1 MSDHECQ
8 KWQGTY
14 VVEALS
20 KIKIPF
26 HQDPPEHLPVLCSRC
41 LPENETE
48 TETETIETDWSSFL
62 GFPFKLSHCIKYPI
76 YQRRFSCKSCE
87 INLDKKA
94 TWRKP
99 RSIWELIFRVRVA
112 SKSGLVC
119 IQCLC
124 VLNWHK
130 GPGSVRIKLIQH
142 CITYLTKV
150 KLVARF

>member
-1 MSDHECQ
+1 MSDFECQ
-8 KWQGTY
+8 TRQGRY
-14 VVEALS
+14 VVEALI
-20 KIKIPF
+20 KITIPF
-26 HQDPPEHLPVLCSRC
+26 HQDFPEHLPVLCFLC

-48 TETETIETDWSSFL
+48 TETTETDWSSLL
-62 GFPFKLSHCIKYPI
+62 GFPFKLSHYTKYPI

-87 INLDKKA
+87 INLDIKA

-99 RSIWELIFRVRVA
+99 RSIWELIFRARVP

-124 VLNWHK
+124 VLNWPK

-150 KLVARF
+150 KLVARRW